1 MYAWR
6 RKLPRTPLMTTLQ
19 GYRGILLDY
28 VGDPTSNPGALR
40 LEEDGLLIVSDGTI
54 HARGSYAALR
64 ATHPNI
70 DLVDH
75 RGKLLLPGFI
85 DGHVHYPQTGM
96 IAAYGEQLLEWL
108 ERYTFPTERRFGDP
122 VYAAQVAE
130 TFATELVRHG
140 TTTAVVLCTVHP
152 ESVDALANVALRRN
166 LRLVLGKV
174 LMDRNAPP
182 DLCDTAER
190 AYTESKTLIERW
202 HGRGRLLYAITPR
215 FAPTSTPEQLTIA
228 AELWREHPSTYIHTH
243 LSENQAEIAWARS
256 LFPRCASYT
265 DIYDHYGLVTAKSLF
280 AHGVHLV
287 GTELATL
294 AREGST
300 LAFCPTANLFLGS
313 GLFPYRHV
321 CDAGVAIVLGT
332 DVGAGTS
339 FSLLRT
345 LSEAYKVLQ
354 LQGQR
359 LSVHHGLFW
368 ATLGGATALGLD
380 HVVGN
385 FEPGKDAD
393 FVVLDFESTPLLR
406 VRAAEATDLDERL
419 FALMM
424 LGDDRSVHATYLAGV
439 LAHSVSGAEADAPPK
454 PGGYSA

>member
-1 MYAWR
+1 
-6 RKLPRTPLMTTLQ
+6 MTTLH

-28 VGDPTSNPGALR
+28 VGDPVSSPGALR
-40 LEEDGLLIVSDGTI
+40 LEEDGLLIVQDGMI
-54 HARGSYAALR
+54 HARGSYSELR
-64 ATHPNI
+64 RLHPHI
-70 DLVDH
+70 DLVDY

-85 DGHVHYPQTGM
+85 DGHIHYPQTGM

-122 VYAAQVAE
+122 VYATQVAE

-140 TTTAVVLCTVHP
+140 TTTAVVLCSVHP

-166 LRLVLGKV
+166 LRLILGKV
-174 LMDRNAPP
+174 LMDRNAPA

-190 AYTESKTLIERW
+190 AYTESKNLIERW
-202 HGRGRLLYAITPR
+202 HGRGRLHYAITPR
-215 FAPTSTPEQLTIA
+215 FAPTSTPEQLKVA
-228 AELWREHPSTYIHTH
+228 GELWREHPSTYIHTH
-243 LSENQAEIAWARS
+243 LSENQAEIAWALS
-256 LFPRCASYT
+256 LFPKCASYT
-265 DIYDHYGLVTAKSLF
+265 DIYDYYGLVTSKSIF
-280 AHGVHLV
+280 AHGVHLT
-287 GTELATL
+287 GTELRTL
-294 AREGST
+294 AGQHST
-300 LAFCPTANLFLGS
+300 LAFCPTSNLFLGS

-321 CDAGVAIVLGT
+321 SDAGVAVVLGT

-359 LSVHHGLFW
+359 LSVHHGLYL
-368 ATLGGATALGLD
+368 ATLGGATALGLES
-380 HVVGN
+380 VVGN
-385 FEPGKDAD
+385 FEAGKDAD

-406 VRAAEATDLDERL
+406 VRSAEATDLDERL

-424 LGDDRSVHATYLAGV
+424 LGDDRAVYATYVAGV
-439 LAHSVSGAEADAPPK
+439 LAHSSLGALAHDLASADAPPK